1 MKYIKIPLRHHVPAS
16 QLNVADDEKENLYQR
31 RELSVLAD
39 VRNGYIPSWATSY
52 EDLKNIQIEGKHDA
66 D

>member
-16 QLNVADDEKENLYQR
+16 QLNVADNEKENLYQL
-31 RELSVLAD
+31 RELGILAD
-39 VRNGYIPSWATSY
+39 IRAGYIPSWAVSY
-52 EDLKNIQIEGKHDA
+52 EDLKNVQIEGDHDS